1 MNGPQTPPH
10 ELACP
15 IQSPEAP
22 LSRRLRLRLWWHEA
36 SGNMRGSVLIGGAI
50 LIFGVMI
57 ACIKEIGS
65 DLPLPQIIVIRQ
77 IIITIL
83 LLPLFLPDLGAT
95 LRTDRLGLQLTR
107 GLFSLMA
114 MLCGFT
120 AIIYIPLADA
130 TALGF
135 SKVLFVTI
143 AAVWI
148 LKEKVGPRRWLAT
161 FCGFL
166 GVLIILA
173 PGGAEPISI
182 FYLLAVLGALFGAGI
197 NVTIRMLSSTE
208 RTETILLY
216 QALVLFSALIIPTIL
231 WWQPPT
237 LEQWGLLGVIGISGT
252 AAQYLVTRA
261 YQIGEASAL
270 APLDFTRLLVAVATG
285 FIFFAEIPGWR
296 TLLGAA
302 IVIGAT
308 FYTIRRNSAPHFV
321 KTDPAA

>member
-1 MNGPQTPPH
+1 MNGQQTPQR
-10 ELACP
+10 
-15 IQSPEAP
+15 ISSISDTDAP
-22 LSRRLRLRLWWHEA
+22 LTRRLRLRRWWSAA

-50 LIFGVMI
+50 IIFGVMI

-65 DLPLPQIIVIRQ
+65 SLPLPQIIVIRQ
-77 IIITIL
+77 VIITVL
-83 LLPLFLPDLGAT
+83 LLPLFLPDLRST
-95 LRTDRLGLQLTR
+95 LHTEHLGLQVTR

-120 AIIYIPLADA
+120 AIIHIPLADA

-173 PGGAEPISI
+173 PGGAEPLSVY
-182 FYLLAVLGALFGAGI
+182 YLLAVIGALFGAGI
-197 NVTIRMLSSTE
+197 NVTIRMLSISE

-216 QALVLFSALIIPTIL
+216 QALVLFTALIIPTIM
-231 WWQPPT
+231 WWKPPT
-237 LEQWGLLGVIGISGT
+237 LEQWALLAVIGVSGT
-252 AAQYLVTRA
+252 AAQFLVTRA

-285 FIFFAEIPGWR
+285 LIFFAEIPDWR
-296 TLLGAA
+296 TLLGAG
-302 IVIGAT
+302 IVVAAT
-308 FYTIRRNSAPHFV
+308 FYTIRRNSAPHLV
-321 KTDPAA
+321 KPDAP

>member
-1 MNGPQTPPH
+1 MNGPHTPSRIFPAH
-10 ELACP
+10 P
-15 IQSPEAP
+15 PNAP
-22 LSRRLRLRLWWHEA
+22 LTRRLRLRNWWGAA
-36 SGNMRGSVLIGGAI
+36 SGNMRGSVLMGGAI

-65 DLPLPQIIVIRQ
+65 SLPLPQIIVIRQ
-77 IIITIL
+77 VFITLL
-83 LLPLFLPDLGAT
+83 LLPLFLPDLRST
-95 LRTDRLGLQLTR
+95 LQTKHLGLQITR
-107 GLFSLMA
+107 GVLSLMA

-173 PGGAEPISI
+173 PGGAEPLSVY
-182 FYLLAVLGALFGAGI
+182 YLLAVLGALFGAGI
-197 NVTIRMLSSTE
+197 NVTIRMLSSSE

-216 QALVLFSALIIPTIL
+216 QALVLFTALIIPTVI
-231 WWQPPT
+231 WWVPPT
-237 LEQWGLLGVIGISGT
+237 FEQWVLLAVIGVAGT

-270 APLDFTRLLVAVATG
+270 APLDFTRLLIAMITG
-285 FIFFAEIPGWR
+285 FVLFAEIPNWR
-296 TLLGAA
+296 TLLGAG
-302 IVIGAT
+302 IVVGAT
-308 FYTIRRNSAPHFV
+308 FYTIRRNSVPHIVKPDAP
-321 KTDPAA
+321 

>member
-1 MNGPQTPPH
+1 MNSQQTPPH
-10 ELACP
+10 ECP
-15 IQSPEAP
+15 FPAGVSDAP
-22 LSRRLRLRLWWHEA
+22 LTRRLRMRQWWAAA
-36 SGNMRGSVLIGGAI
+36 SGNMRGSVLMGGAI
-50 LIFGVMI
+50 LIFGLMI

-65 DLPLPQIIVIRQ
+65 SLPLPQIIVIRQ
-77 IIITIL
+77 VFITVM
-83 LLPLFLPDLGAT
+83 LLPLFLPN
-95 LRTDRLGLQLTR
+95 LRTTLHTKHLGLQITR
-107 GLFSLMA
+107 GLLSLMA

-173 PGGAEPISI
+173 PGGAEPISSY
-182 FYLLAVLGALFGAGI
+182 YLLAVLGALFGAGI
-197 NVTIRMLSSTE
+197 NVTIRMLSSSE

-216 QALVLFSALIIPTIL
+216 QALVLFTGLIIPTVI
-231 WWQPPT
+231 WWTPPT
-237 LEQWGLLGVIGISGT
+237 LEQWGLLTIIGVSGT
-252 AAQYLVTRA
+252 AAQFLVTRA

-270 APLDFTRLLVAVATG
+270 APLDFTRLLIAVITG
-285 FIFFAEIPGWR
+285 FAFFGEIPDWR
-296 TLLGAA
+296 TMLGAM
-302 IVIGAT
+302 IVVGAT
-308 FYTIRRNSAPHFV
+308 LYTIRRNSAPHLV
-321 KTDPAA
+321 KPDST